1 MSIRLAVLTPADIAR
16 NRFMPALLSLDSFEY
31 AGVGKHSE
39 SRAQKFVE
47 AYPGKVYDSYDA
59 VLDDKDVE
67 AVYIP
72 LPPTMHYEWA
82 KKAIMAGKH
91 VLLEKPFAASWT
103 EAQEL
108 VELARERGLA
118 LHENY
123 MFPYHKEID
132 DIAKLVADGTVG
144 RVRLYRVNFGFP
156 RRPVGDFRYNPAVGG
171 GAFLDAGGYCVKYA
185 SLLLGDTAKVVCAI
199 QNSEDVQAIDDG
211 KAYGD
216 STLDL
221 YGSGTMINDD
231 KVTVQ
236 FAYGMDQNYKCDIEV
251 WGSTGTLLVKRVLT
265 APPTLEPTALID
277 RNGQVEE
284 IKLSADDAF
293 RNSILR
299 FERCILDD
307 SVREEN
313 YKIIMTQA
321 KLSEEFRKL
330 SR

>member
-1 MSIRLAVLTPADIAR
+1 MSVKLAILTPADIAR
-16 NRFMPALLSLDSFEY
+16 NRFMPALLSIDTFEY

-39 SRAQKFVE
+39 ARAQKFAE

-59 VLDDKDVE
+59 VIADPDVE
-67 AVYIP
+67 AIYIP

-82 KKAIMAGKH
+82 KKALNAGKH
-91 VLLEKPFAASWT
+91 VLLEKPFAASKAET
-103 EAQEL
+103 KEL
-108 VELARERGLA
+108 VELAKEKGLA

-123 MFPYHKEID
+123 MFPYNKEIEE
-132 DIAKLVADGTVG
+132 ISKLVADGTVG

-156 RRPVGDFRYNPAVGG
+156 RRPAGDFRYNPAVGG

-185 SLLLGDTAKVVCAI
+185 SLLLGDTARVICAT
-199 QNSEDVQAIDDG
+199 QNCEDAPAADDG

-216 STLDL
+216 SSLDL

-265 APPTLEPTALID
+265 APPTLEPVALID

-299 FERCILDD
+299 FEKCILNEE
-307 SVREEN
+307 VRKEN
-313 YKIIMTQA
+313 YDIIMTQA
-321 KLSEEFRKL
+321 KLAEEFREL